1 MLEEDKPDVLGT
13 SWLRR
18 KMSKNNKKKKRHRSS
33 SSSSEEKRGS
43 TSQHD
48 VHRRKVHKRKKDEA
62 GHKSRTNEQKK
73 SDQHDSSSSR
83 KDKKPVYRLLA
94 TKEEEQR
101 APRKEEQPKNC
112 EFVQLHG
119 EGCSSTA
126 SEIKTVEREQ
136 SNPVK
141 TTKQSKAVKTCCA
154 VLLNETTE
162 KTLKDKSGKR
172 CSPASY
178 SKLKNPQMSH
188 KLDAA
193 EHRDHRLGLERK
205 IGSPRES
212 STTTYDSSSIKT
224 REPTSFHCMD
234 FPKRGSTKHVHNTR
248 ENHQYNRSNC
258 MDSKKNPTAVTVKS
272 CISPMPSMSGTNPT
286 KWRRFTSTPENNTSA
301 SSKAKQPRCTP
312 KQTDVLKFLP
322 FKFRIPR
329 KVQTGPAH
337 SSGGT
342 NNTVSSN
349 QNLKLKGDNGGSRV
363 VLEKAEPGTV
373 KPGRRLAGPSY
384 SPCKEQ
390 SKTSPLPDLLPSEHP
405 PAGDANCEQSFDQGQ
420 VVEELHLARS
430 EKRLEV
436 NVMQS
441 YGELTG
447 MDIDF
452 PEDGATEMLC
462 REPKQKTLILVLD
475 TNVLLSHLDY
485 VKKIRSCGL
494 EALGFPVVL
503 IPWVVLQEL
512 DSLKNR
518 KGLSGSVAHLAAPAI
533 SFIYTSLKKR
543 DPHLWGQS
551 MQQATQI
558 SNGLNTENNDDRVLQ
573 CCLQYQNMYPECALI
588 LCTNDKNLSSKAL
601 LSGVR
606 ALSKADLEARVRRS
620 RQGHHFLQSI
630 QSPVLCRFN
639 HSASSPSL
647 SASYTPVRP
656 PIQDSVGVS
665 VPTPEKDPFINTPPL
680 KEGVCKEAEWDLSGY
695 LCELEDC
702 LRDVLSEVLE
712 TEMKAA
718 YDDLWLEIVYI
729 KPPWSLQDVLQC
741 FKKHWIAVF
750 GHIVPRKM
758 SETVANLINFFSSG
772 ETVSTLAFLQETE
785 ELVKAFGKS
794 SKHVPDAI
802 TVIENILNK
811 LQSQQHVS
819 AEQQLS
825 AGDVVMNDDDDVD
838 KQPASVHV
846 SPQEV
851 WAVFENIWSQVYQ
864 TSLEVFKALCFDP
877 HTMQAATPIGRPPPP
892 QDALACLHR
901 LSSMVSQL
909 LQAFSRVLSSTPGLE
924 EVQTMLSVIYSNK
937 LVSEDARLTTK
948 DLLGCFSQPDYREKL
963 RVGGNQL
970 LELKKAL
977 DGCVQTT
984 GQNFAFTN
992 QC

>member
-48 VHRRKVHKRKKDEA
+48 VHRRKGHKRKKDEA

-73 SDQHDSSSSR
+73 SDQHDSPSSR
-83 KDKKPVYRLLA
+83 EDKKPVYRLLA
-94 TKEEEQR
+94 TKDEEQR
-101 APRKEEQPKNC
+101 APRKEEQPKN
-112 EFVQLHG
+112 
-119 EGCSSTA
+119 
-126 SEIKTVEREQ
+126 
-136 SNPVK
+136 
-141 TTKQSKAVKTCCA
+141 
-154 VLLNETTE
+154 
-162 KTLKDKSGKR
+162 
-172 CSPASY
+172 
-178 SKLKNPQMSH
+178 
-188 KLDAA
+188 
-193 EHRDHRLGLERK
+193 
-205 IGSPRES
+205 
-212 STTTYDSSSIKT
+212 
-224 REPTSFHCMD
+224 
-234 FPKRGSTKHVHNTR
+234 
-248 ENHQYNRSNC
+248 
-258 MDSKKNPTAVTVKS
+258 
-272 CISPMPSMSGTNPT
+272 
-286 KWRRFTSTPENNTSA
+286 
-301 SSKAKQPRCTP
+301 
-312 KQTDVLKFLP
+312 
-322 FKFRIPR
+322 
-329 KVQTGPAH
+329 
-337 SSGGT
+337 
-342 NNTVSSN
+342 
-349 QNLKLKGDNGGSRV
+349 
-363 VLEKAEPGTV
+363 
-373 KPGRRLAGPSY
+373 
-384 SPCKEQ
+384 
-390 SKTSPLPDLLPSEHP
+390 
-405 PAGDANCEQSFDQGQ
+405 GQ

-452 PEDGATEMLC
+452 PEDGATETLC

-639 HSASSPSL
+639 HCASSQAL
-647 SASYTPVRP
+647 SASYTPVRR

-877 HTMQAATPIGRPPPP
+877 HIMQAATPIGRPPPP

-909 LQAFSRVLSSTPGLE
+909 LQAFSRVLSSTPALE

-948 DLLGCFSQPDYREKL
+948 DLLGCFSQPDYR
-963 RVGGNQL
+963 
-970 LELKKAL
+970 
-977 DGCVQTT
+977 
-984 GQNFAFTN
+984 
-992 QC
+992 